1 MNAVGY
7 RLKVCPL
14 LFAPT
19 LHRPHKSHK
28 SQFKKHRDNNRLKR
42 EMEGNQKRLR
52 EIQGDQVAYSYL
64 SQFSSPARGRA
75 LVGLGQVG
83 LTFNSR
89 LKRQCC

>member
-1 MNAVGY
+1 M
-7 RLKVCPL
+7 
-14 LFAPT
+14 
-19 LHRPHKSHK
+19 
-28 SQFKKHRDNNRLKR
+28 QFKKHRDNNRLKR

-83 LTFNSR
+83 LILQRAPETAVLLHETCLHVDASATEVHPLFHV
-89 LKRQCC
+89 